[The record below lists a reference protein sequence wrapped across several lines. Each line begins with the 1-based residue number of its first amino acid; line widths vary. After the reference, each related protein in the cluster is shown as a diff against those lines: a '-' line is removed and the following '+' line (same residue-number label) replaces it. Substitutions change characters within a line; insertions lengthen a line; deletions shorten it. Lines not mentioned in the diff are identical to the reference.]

1 MSVIRITS
9 RHGKEDSMSDKERI
23 AELEAQVE
31 FLERRHAYELESFK
45 KQIRGIL
52 RGNPQHW
59 IRTALDAVRVGA
71 DTAVEERLN
80 NLLDLFTNEDKWFK
94 KRG

>member
-1 MSVIRITS
+1 
-9 RHGKEDSMSDKERI
+9 MSDKERI
-23 AELEAQVE
+23 AELEAHVE
-31 FLERRHAYELESFK
+31 FLERQHAYDLESFK

-59 IRTALDAVRVGA
+59 IRTALDAVRLGA
-71 DTAVEERLN
+71 NDVVEERLN
-80 NLLDLFTNEDKWFK
+80 NLLDLFIDEDKWFK